1 MSCFVDRTPRGV
13 SLRCCWWSHSPPCQR
28 RGGAGG
34 GPGHHPGVIVR
45 GGNPAT
51 FGANRPPRRVSVGHV
66 SFGISPWDADGVKKE
81 LDTRS
86 LTGRPDTG
94 GKGDI
99 HMAPYQRYH
108 TTTPDGFDLQ
118 ISNATKATRT
128 VR

>member
-1 MSCFVDRTPRGV
+1 MFRGSNPSRLLAALLLAV
-13 SLRCCWWSHSPPCQR
+13 PLNALSAQGRC
-28 RGGAGG
+28 GGAG
-34 GPGHHPGVIVR
+34 PPPGVIVR
-45 GGNPAT
+45 GGKPAT
-51 FGANRPPRRVSVGHV
+51 FGANPPPRRVSVGHV

-99 HMAPYQRYH
+99 HTASYQSYH

-128 VR
+128 IR